1 MSIAELFSKNIL
13 QTKGMIDMTLADFSD
28 ADMMFRPVKAAQ
40 SCDLADGSSGQ
51 RDLRGMVTTCDASVV
66 FPFEDDPRFGKSKAS
81 FDDAAF
87 FPNKAELLSRFDQ
100 AMDVAAAWVAK
111 LSDAD
116 FAKPTPER
124 MQRFAPTVGSVAIL
138 LASHPFMHLGQ
149 FQVTRRALGKPHL
162 M

>member
-13 QTKGMIDMTLADFSD
+13 KTKSMIDSALADFSD
-28 ADMMFRPVKAAQ
+28 ADMMFRPAKSANHAIWQ
-40 SCDLADGSSGQ
+40 MGHLANAT
-51 RDLRGMVTTCDASVV
+51 RHMVATCDPSVS
-66 FPFEDDPRFGKSKAS
+66 FPCQDDARFGKSKAS
-81 FDDAAF
+81 SDDPAF
-87 FPNKAELLSRFDQ
+87 FPTKAELLGRFDQ
-100 AMDVAAAWVAK
+100 AMDIAAAWVAK

-124 MQRFAPTVGSVAIL
+124 MRNFAPTFGHVATL

-149 FQVTRRALGKPHL
+149 FTVSRRALGKPHL

>member
-28 ADMMFRPVKAAQ
+28 ADMMFRPAKAANHAIWQ
-40 SCDLADGSSGQ
+40 MGHLINAT
-51 RDLRGMVTTCDASVV
+51 RGMVTTCDPTIK
-66 FPFEDDPRFGKSKAS
+66 FPFEDDPRFGKSKAA
-81 FDDAAF
+81 FDDASF
-87 FPNKAELLSRFDQ
+87 FPKKAELLGRFDQ
-100 AMDVAAAWVAK
+100 AMDIAAAWAAK
-111 LSDAD
+111 LTEAD
-116 FAKPTPER
+116 LAKPTPEH
-124 MQRFAPTVGSVAIL
+124 MQKFAPTVGNVALL